1 MASDVPSESV
11 PVAVEDQATS
21 PPRQSAD
28 PQRLL
33 ILPLALVLFAVWAVL
48 QLRGLDEI
56 PFHSKGEP
64 REAIAVQD
72 LVHSDRYILP
82 LRNGYEMPRKPPL
95 FYWLGGAAAAATGQV
110 DEQSVRMP
118 SAVQSGVAA
127 LLLLVVGVGAGTPLA
142 GLFSALALLTS
153 FEWMRAAVS
162 ARIDMTLALGTTAS
176 FAGLYLAVL
185 RPRPVALFL
194 LYGGMAWG
202 TLAKG
207 PIGIVLPTLCAIVV
221 LLIDSGTR
229 WVLPLGGIAA
239 LALIA
244 HQLGAPTEAVAA
256 LAGVTFA
263 VVFLYVAWTAVRP
276 LRPFLGFACVGVL
289 TALWYGMAARAGGEE
304 FVRTQILAENFGRF
318 FGTAQIDVGHRHG
331 LGYLFGALA
340 AGFLPW
346 TLFLPG
352 YAAHAVAIASG
363 GRGAVRT
370 LAAHSLVWIAVV
382 FGFFSISDSKRS
394 VYLLPLYPA
403 ATTLVGLWLAD
414 LWQRRSAPR
423 WLYRLTSVL
432 AIGVALLTGA
442 IAVAF
447 ALELAG
453 LPLRRA
459 IVDPIVAR
467 AAANSVAAAIS
478 AGFDIWT
485 LRLCTYAAATCAAAL
500 ALLYCSLYRHARGT
514 VAALLASVVALL
526 LLVQHAIMP
535 AVTPANDRADYAA
548 RLSAVA
554 AARSLAT
561 TPSFDAAV
569 AFHLGGALPV
579 LESVSALP
587 PGAIAIMTL
596 DEWRRLTPA
605 RRDGLE
611 VLPGLW
617 APKQNNQV
625 ALIAVQRTTV
635 ANADDI
641 EN

>member
-1 MASDVPSESV
+1 MPKAIDDR
-11 PVAVEDQATS
+11 AAL

-28 PQRLL
+28 ARRLL
-33 ILPLALVLFAVWAVL
+33 ILPLAFVLFAVWAVL

-72 LVHSDRYILP
+72 FVRGERYVLP

-95 FYWLGGAAAAATGQV
+95 FYWLGGAAAAVTGEV
-110 DEQSVRMP
+110 DEQSVRIP
-118 SAVQSGVAA
+118 SAVQSGAAA
-127 LLLLVVGVGAGTPLA
+127 LLLLVVGIAAGTPLA
-142 GLFSALALLTS
+142 GLFSALVLLTS

-162 ARIDMTLALGTTAS
+162 ARIDMTLALGTAAS
-176 FAGLYLAVL
+176 FAGLYMAML
-185 RPRPVALFL
+185 RPRPAALVL
-194 LYGGMAWG
+194 LYGGMIWG

-207 PIGIVLPTLCAIVV
+207 PIGVVLPTLCAMVV

-229 WVLPLGGIAA
+229 GLLPLGGIAA

-244 HQLGAPTEAVAA
+244 HLLGAPTEAVAA
-256 LAGVTFA
+256 IAGGSFA
-263 VVFLYVAWTAVRP
+263 VLFVYVAWIAVRP
-276 LRPFLGFACVGVL
+276 LRPFLGFACVGVV
-289 TALWYGMAARAGGEE
+289 TALWYGLAARAGGEE
-304 FVRTQILAENFGRF
+304 FVRTQIFAENFGRF
-318 FGTAQIDVGHRHG
+318 LGTAQIDVGHRHG

-352 YAAHAVAIASG
+352 YVPHAVGVASGGSGRVRKLAAHA
-363 GRGAVRT
+363 
-370 LAAHSLVWIAVV
+370 LVWIAVV

-403 ATTLVGLWLAD
+403 AATLVGSWLAD
-414 LWQRRSAPR
+414 LWQRRAAPR
-423 WLYRLTSVL
+423 WLCRLTAVL
-432 AIGVALLTGA
+432 AVGVALLTGA

-453 LPLRRA
+453 FPLRQA

-467 AAANSVAAAIS
+467 AAADSVAAAIS
-478 AGFDIWT
+478 AGFDTWAFRIS
-485 LRLCTYAAATCAAAL
+485 TYAAATCAAAI
-500 ALLYCSLYRHARGT
+500 ALLYCALYRHARGA
-514 VAALLASVVALL
+514 VVGLLATIVALL
-526 LLVQHAIMP
+526 LLVQHAVMP
-535 AVTPANDRADYAA
+535 AVTPANDRADYAE
-548 RLSAVA
+548 RLRAVA
-554 AARSLAT
+554 ETRSLAT

-579 LESVSALP
+579 VESVSALP

-605 RRDGLE
+605 RRAGLE
-611 VLPGLW
+611 VLPGLS

-635 ANADDI
+635 HHAANN